1 VLVLDEPTAHLDPT
15 TAQVLMHEILGASPA
30 RTVLLI
36 AHRLEGV
43 DLMDEV
49 VELAPPRPQRV

>member
-1 VLVLDEPTAHLDPT
+1 LDEPTAHLDPT

>member
-1 VLVLDEPTAHLDPT
+1 
-15 TAQVLMHEILGASPA
+15 MHEILGASPA